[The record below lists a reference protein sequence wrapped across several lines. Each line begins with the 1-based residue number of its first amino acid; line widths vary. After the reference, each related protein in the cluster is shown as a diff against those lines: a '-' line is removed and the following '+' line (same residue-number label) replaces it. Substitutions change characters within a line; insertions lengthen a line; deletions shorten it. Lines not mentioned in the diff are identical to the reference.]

1 MLSTN
6 RWLTDCI
13 NHQHRSVCQ
22 DLVSYETPYSLSLP
36 FRPSRNQ
43 ILRQCKYL
51 IRKLEYEEI
60 ARADP
65 MRALGYLQ
73 SRLNEIINH
82 EDGKEVRELYKLA
95 SLLFKPVD
103 GPGDTDRLIT
113 VVSPLMLGNP
123 SSPDTSSMDDDDTS
137 SCSGPAT
144 ADPIPSSSVK
154 QEKVVDGKSNGAAA
168 LPSAEQEIMI
178 KSQRCL
184 LFNRLVEL
192 MPDQI
197 LCQPKG
203 NLSDLVLI

>member
-1 MLSTN
+1 MS
-6 RWLTDCI
+6 
-13 NHQHRSVCQ
+13 SVI
-22 DLVSYETPYSLSLP
+22 
-36 FRPSRNQ
+36 FRPTRNQ

-65 MRALGYLQ
+65 MRALSYLQ
-73 SRLNEIINH
+73 TRLNGIINH

-103 GPGDTDRLIT
+103 SPGDTGRLIS
-113 VVSPLMLGNP
+113 VVSPLLLANP
-123 SSPDTSSMDDDDTS
+123 PSPDTSSMDDDDTS
-137 SCSGPAT
+137 SCSGP
-144 ADPIPSSSVK
+144 IPSASASATTATVK
-154 QEKVVDGKSNGAAA
+154 QEKGSSQGEVMTTTTTTTTVPN
-168 LPSAEQEIMI
+168 AEQEIMI

-184 LFNRLVEL
+184 LYNRLVEL